1 MAHWQRVNRNLA
13 QTGPLTGPGYSA
25 KVATVATAV
34 AIVVVVGATV
44 VVIAVEVEAGS
55 RRQTAVALRLAH

>member
-1 MAHWQRVNRNLA
+1 MNRNLA

-25 KVATVATAV
+25 KVATVATA
-34 AIVVVVGATV
+34 VVVGATV

>member
-34 AIVVVVGATV
+34 VAVVVGATV

>member
-1 MAHWQRVNRNLA
+1 MAHWQRENRNLA

-25 KVATVATAV
+25 KVATVAAV

>member
-1 MAHWQRVNRNLA
+1 MA

-34 AIVVVVGATV
+34 VAVVVGATV